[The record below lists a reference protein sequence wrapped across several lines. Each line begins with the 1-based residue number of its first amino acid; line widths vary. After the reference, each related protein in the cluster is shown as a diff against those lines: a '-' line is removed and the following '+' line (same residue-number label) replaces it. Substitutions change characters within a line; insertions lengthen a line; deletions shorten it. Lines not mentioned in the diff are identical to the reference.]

1 MRPWG
6 LGLGCWRA
14 ARFTRV
20 GAQVVLCRRR
30 TGGGQGAGRSLRR
43 GSTDAALAGRRF
55 ATCCGAASP
64 QRHSASR
71 AASRRRRACLCDGEG
86 DRVRV
91 RAGVG
96 ARVRVGLGSSR
107 DAGGRAA
114 CREVRAA
121 IVQLLKQEGG
131 VAAPSKAPPHRLW
144 PAATWVAVAVTVT
157 VTVGGG
163 SSVHAAVWAGRL
175 PSPLRLSSRN
185 AESEAAAYGL
195 SGAYSMSARAWARVH
210 VE

>member
-1 MRPWG
+1 MP
-6 LGLGCWRA
+6 
-14 ARFTRV
+14 
-20 GAQVVLCRRR
+20 
-30 TGGGQGAGRSLRR
+30 
-43 GSTDAALAGRRF
+43 
-55 ATCCGAASP
+55 
-64 QRHSASR
+64 
-71 AASRRRRACLCDGEG
+71 CDGEG

-96 ARVRVGLGSSR
+96 ASVRVGLGSR
-107 DAGGRAA
+107 DAGRAA

-131 VAAPSKAPPHRLW
+131 VAASKKAPLAVW
-144 PAATWVAVAVTVT
+144 PAATWVAVAVAVAVTVT
-157 VTVGGG
+157 VTVGG

-195 SGAYSMSARAWARVH
+195 SVH
-210 VE
+210 TR